1 MAKDIDTFEV
11 ALSPG
16 VESSEADIAIPAPA
30 VSEPEAAALAV
41 PASVEYPLG
50 PSRAATASLE
60 FPDAVPS
67 RDIDLLSGVVKKI
80 ASKDVAFIAA
90 TLIKTK
96 PLKVD
101 LPRVS
106 EKTHS
111 IPCVPP
117 DGIKTFPSPYL
128 DNAPQ
133 SREMLNMK
141 RIPFPVLSEFMSEL
155 AKKNGTAYTNIVF
168 IGAFDPVP
176 THLAEKLTLDT
187 VMGVLKFYVRKE
199 PRGERRFARVVYG
212 RRRDNH
218 EIISALFPVT

>member
-1 MAKDIDTFEV
+1 MAKDIDTFEIE
-11 ALSPG
+11 LSPG
-16 VESSEADIAIPAPA
+16 AESFEADIAMPAPA
-30 VSEPEAAALAV
+30 VSEPEAAAL
-41 PASVEYPLG
+41 PAATSFDYPVKPDL
-50 PSRAATASLE
+50 AATASLE
-60 FPDAVPS
+60 FPGDIPTSAV
-67 RDIDLLSGVVKKI
+67 DLISGVVKKI
-80 ASKDVAFIAA
+80 ASKNVAFSAA

-101 LPRVS
+101 LPRIS

-117 DGIKTFPSPYL
+117 DGIKTLSSPYL

-155 AKKNGTAYTNIVF
+155 AKKNGTSYTNIVF

-212 RRRDNH
+212 RRRDNS

>member
-1 MAKDIDTFEV
+1 MAKDIDTFEIE
-11 ALSPG
+11 LSPG
-16 VESSEADIAIPAPA
+16 AESSEADIAIPAPA
-30 VSEPEAAALAV
+30 VSEPEAAAL
-41 PASVEYPLG
+41 PA
-50 PSRAATASLE
+50 AATFDCPVKPDLAATTSLE
-60 FPDAVPS
+60 FPGDIPS
-67 RDIDLLSGVVKKI
+67 NDVDLLSGVVKKV
-80 ASKDVAFIAA
+80 ASRDVAFIAA

-96 PLKVD
+96 PLNVE
-101 LPRVS
+101 LPSIS

-117 DGIKTFPSPYL
+117 SGIKTFSSPYL

-141 RIPFPVLSEFMSEL
+141 RIPFPILSDFMSEL